1 MSIIKKLKKDF
12 RVWRMLYR
20 GLTVEE
26 QIELIR
32 CDDSILLRKAIL
44 RQKFDR
50 QALEVL
56 FHEGYKPREDS
67 LGYIY
72 YQRYGLD
79 VDLMLQIIRCTDVKD
94 MGLPKTLIRQFNLFY
109 SGCSPEEERQ
119 LAIFLLSNA
128 DEEIRSFFRNL
139 ERLQDE
145 LRKIDVIGVNKTYAD
160 VIQIKKAAFQKNFVN
175 LLPSYRVQKRI
186 LESGK
191 EPLISLMAREL
202 KKLEA
207 WYWGHL
213 NIKRQFLIAELQE
226 Y

>member
-1 MSIIKKLKKDF
+1 MNIIRKLKKDF
-12 RVWRMLYR
+12 RDWRMLHR

-72 YQRYGLD
+72 YNLYGLD
-79 VDLMLQIIRCTDVKD
+79 VDLMLQIIRSTDVKD

-160 VIQIKKAAFQKNFVN
+160 VIQSKKSAFERNFLGLIPN
-175 LLPSYRVQKRI
+175 FLVQKRI
-186 LESGK
+186 LETGK
-191 EPLISLMAREL
+191 TPLIFLMKSEL

-207 WYWGHL
+207 WYLGHL
-213 NIKRQFLIAELQE
+213 NIKRQFLLPELKDD
-226 Y
+226 